1 MSALDIVASV
11 CVLSG
16 VSLGLLAAIGIHR
29 FGDVFARMHAATK
42 PATLGLVLV
51 MIGAGLRADDPDTAV
66 KLALVAVLQ
75 FITAPIGAHM
85 VGRAAYQAGVE
96 LSDTTAVDELAD
108 GVIGDGG
115 HGLSEQRQRRRSD

>member
-1 MSALDIVASV
+1 MSVVDVVSSV
-11 CVLSG
+11 LVLTG
-16 VSLGLLAAIGIHR
+16 VSLTLLAAIGLHR

-51 MIGAGLRADDPDTAV
+51 VIGAGLRADDPDTAV

-85 VGRAAYQAGVE
+85 VGRAGYQAGVE
-96 LSDTTAVDELAD
+96 LSDETAVDELD
-108 GVIGDGG
+108 EHPIGDEAIA
-115 HGLSEQRQRRRSD
+115 LCEQRRRRRGA

>member
-1 MSALDIVASV
+1 MSVVDVVASV
-11 CVLSG
+11 FVLTG
-16 VSLGLLAAIGIHR
+16 VSLALLAAIGLHR

-51 MIGAGLRADDPDTAV
+51 VVGAGLRADDPDTAV

-96 LSDTTAVDELAD
+96 LSDETAVDELD
-108 GVIGDGG
+108 DRPIGDEAIA
-115 HGLSEQRQRRRSD
+115 LSAQRRRRRGG

>member
-1 MSALDIVASV
+1 MSPLDVIAAV

-51 MIGAGLRADDPDTAV
+51 MVGAGLRADDPETAV

-85 VGRAAYQAGVE
+85 VGRAAYQAGAE
-96 LSDTTAVDELAD
+96 LSDETAVDELAEGALSDD
-108 GVIGDGG
+108 GK
-115 HGLSEQRQRRRSD
+115 GLSEQRRRRRSD